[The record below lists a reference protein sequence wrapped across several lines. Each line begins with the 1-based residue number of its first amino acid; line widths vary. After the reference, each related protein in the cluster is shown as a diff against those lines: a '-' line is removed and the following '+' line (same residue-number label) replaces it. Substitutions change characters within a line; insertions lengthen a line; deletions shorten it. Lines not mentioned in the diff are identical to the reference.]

1 MGTMTD
7 GQWEALLRIIDGQLL
22 EPLPVGFLVD
32 GPWITGI
39 NNIGLM
45 DYFTDNRLWLEA
57 NLQAVQR
64 FPDVLWIPG
73 FWAEFGMI
81 SNPPSFGAKRIWPG
95 DGFPTCETVLRDC
108 ADIPRLDQPD
118 VRTDGL
124 LPFIIQRLEQSRS
137 AIEGAGHRIRFATS
151 HGPLT
156 IASYL
161 LGHTEFFM
169 ACRTD
174 PDAIHQLLRTTTRF
188 AVDWLHYQK
197 EKFPSIDGV
206 LVLEDFMGFVGEQDF
221 REFVLP
227 YMTEILGSLQVTVRF
242 LHNDAFGLITARYLK
257 AMGVNLFNFS
267 FEHDFNEIRQL
278 AGDDV
283 TLLGNIPPRD
293 VLGLGTC
300 EDIRESVTQLVGSI
314 SERRRVI
321 LSAGG
326 FTPAQ
331 FSADKIAAFCN
342 AVGAAGEP

>member
-1 MGTMTD
+1 MTD
-7 GQWEALLRIIDGQLL
+7 GQWEDLLRIIDGELL

-32 GPWITGI
+32 APWVTGI
-39 NNIGLM
+39 NNIGQM
-45 DYFTDNRLWLEA
+45 DYFTDNRLWLDA
-57 NLQAVQR
+57 NLEAVRR
-64 FPDVLWIPG
+64 FPDVLWLPG

-81 SNPPSFGAKRIWPG
+81 SNPPAFGAKCIWP
-95 DGFPTCETVLRDC
+95 DEGFPTCETVLGDC
-108 ADIPRLDQPD
+108 RDIPRLRQPD

-124 LPFIIQRLEQSRS
+124 LPFIIRRLEQNQS
-137 AIEGAGHRIRFATS
+137 AIEAAGHRIRFATS

-174 PDAIHQLLRTTTRF
+174 PEAIRHLLRITTQF
-188 AVDWLHYQK
+188 VVDWLVHQK
-197 EKFPSIDGV
+197 EKFPTIDGV

-227 YMTEILGSLQVTVRF
+227 YMTEIFGALEVSVRF
-242 LHNDAFGLITARYLK
+242 LHNDAFGLITARYLEE
-257 AMGVNLFNFS
+257 MGVNLFNFS

-278 AGDDV
+278 AGEKA

-300 EDIRESVTQLVGSI
+300 EDIRQSVAQLVGSI
-314 SERRRVI
+314 SDPRRVI
-321 LSAGG
+321 ISAGG

-331 FSADKIAAFCN
+331 FSADKIGEFCDAVAA
-342 AVGAAGEP
+342 ERL